1 MLPAMPAR
9 YTDEQLEAAIEALT
23 DPERFREA
31 EAMIARAAP
40 GLQRVLAR
48 ALEAGGWF
56 AESHEDQVNKA
67 LADEDPAE
75 RSRRVRVLLAEET
88 RVGMF
93 VGVAVGWAL
102 REELESGA
110 RSEQED

>member
-1 MLPAMPAR
+1 MFRSMPAR
-9 YTDEQLEAAIEALT
+9 YTDEQLEAAVEALT

-31 EAMIARAAP
+31 EALVARAAP
-40 GLQRVLAR
+40 SLQRVLAS

-56 AESHEDQVNKA
+56 AESHEDQVSKA
-67 LADEDPAE
+67 LAHEDPAE

-102 REELESGA
+102 REQLESA
-110 RSEQED
+110 AEREQED